1 MKYKV
6 MLENFER
13 IGDSAC
19 SVVYEKGFD
28 SIDEARAA
36 YGAIDVAAE
45 YNRETRAD
53 KKRYYLEKSL
63 AKVNDDDFY
72 EFIESE
78 SAGRHFADDYT
89 MYEAERE
96 GERVFLS
103 IEICDGVITLRETK
117 AGDED
122 FEDVE
127 CWYADREWDSTL
139 LTDKQ
144 YEALLDNIHIID
156 ER

>member
-6 MLENFER
+6 KLENFER
-13 IGDSAC
+13 NGN
-19 SVVYEKGFD
+19 SVCGVVDEEGFD

-36 YGAIDVAAE
+36 YEAIDVAAE
-45 YNRETRAD
+45 YKGNTRAD
-53 KKRYYLEKSL
+53 KKRCYLEKSL
-63 AKVNDDDFY
+63 AKVKEDDFS

-78 SAGRHFADDYT
+78 SAGRYFADDYT

-96 GERVFLS
+96 GERVFMS
-103 IEICDGVITLRETK
+103 IEIEDGVITLREAK
-117 AGDED
+117 AGNED

-127 CWYADREWDSTL
+127 RWYTDREWDSTL

-144 YEALLDNIHIID
+144 YEALLDNIRIID
-156 ER
+156 EK

>member
-13 IGDSAC
+13 VGNSAC
-19 SVVYEKGFD
+19 GVVYEKGFD
-28 SIDEARAA
+28 SLSEARAA
-36 YGAIDVAAE
+36 YEAIDGAAE
-45 YNRETRAD
+45 YSRETRAD
-53 KKRYYLEKSL
+53 KKRYYLAKSL
-63 AKVNDDDFY
+63 VKVKDDDFC

-78 SAGRHFADDYT
+78 SAGKHFADDYT
-89 MYEAERE
+89 MYEVERE
-96 GERVFLS
+96 GERVFMS
-103 IEICDGVITLRETK
+103 IEICDGAITLRETK

-127 CWYADREWDSTL
+127 RWHTDRDWDSTL
-139 LTDKQ
+139 LTDGQ
-144 YEALLDNIHIID
+144 YEALLDNIRIID

>member
-19 SVVYEKGFD
+19 GVVYEKDFD
-28 SIDEARAA
+28 CLCEARAA
-36 YGAIDVAAE
+36 YEAIDVAAE
-45 YNRETRAD
+45 YNRDTRAD

-63 AKVNDDDFY
+63 AKVKDDDFY
-72 EFIESE
+72 EFIEAK
-78 SAGRHFADDYT
+78 SAGRRFVDDYT

-96 GERVFLS
+96 GERVFMS

-117 AGDED
+117 AGDEA

-127 CWYADREWDSTL
+127 RWCADRGWDSTL
-139 LTDKQ
+139 LTDEQ
-144 YEALLDNIHIID
+144 YEVLFDNTRIID
-156 ER
+156 MK